1 MDFFTL
7 PQTLFLV
14 KSLTM
19 ANLGEFRDNDNAK
32 EIRKLLKYLVENKLD
47 DICADA
53 FNLSEF
59 AMAYYKFY

>member
-1 MDFFTL
+1 
-7 PQTLFLV
+7 
-14 KSLTM
+14 M